1 MKKAEKHSLYCLRQ
15 SVHMNLLLSRFL
27 EWKEMSTNVR
37 HFLFFHLY
45 CMNDRDLT
53 DRINIGKLGSIPA
66 LNEPI
71 AHGEVIDKET
81 ATLVQC
87 IRNGDSPW
95 GTVWASRARTFQRL
109 EVRAW
114 EQLLGEWSASTE
126 T

>member
-15 SVHMNLLLSRFL
+15 SVHMNLLLGRFL

-53 DRINIGKLGSIPA
+53 DKINIGKLGGIPA

-71 AHGEVIDKET
+71 AHGEVRDKET
-81 ATLVQC
+81 ATLWYSVLEME
-87 IRNGDSPW
+87 
-95 GTVWASRARTFQRL
+95 TVMGHSVGLKGQNLSETGGESLGAASRGMVSL
-109 EVRAW
+109 Y
-114 EQLLGEWSASTE
+114 
-126 T
+126 